1 MTSFLELTP
10 LTAAVAH
17 RTVASFA
24 ILTRRPI
31 TEPAAPSTDIVGT
44 LTLTVELDARADVL
58 VPQVLVHIHPMANA
72 ELPMVAFSATRPARF
87 TQELAAPST
96 DGVVTPLIT
105 VGLAAKADVMALP
118 LVPGAALQRP
128 LQLQRRLEP
137 KSPCWARLRLQ
148 PRMAVIL
155 LMVLVAL
162 GTGIP
167 FVVTGQMVLAVLFT
181 G

>member
-1 MTSFLELTP
+1 M
-10 LTAAVAH
+10 
-17 RTVASFA
+17 
-24 ILTRRPI
+24 
-31 TEPAAPSTDIVGT
+31 TEPAAPSTDIVGK
-44 LTLTVELDARADVL
+44 LTLTAELDARADVL
-58 VPQVLVHIHPMANA
+58 APQVPVHIHPMANA
-72 ELPMVAFSATRPARF
+72 ELPMVASSATRPALF

-105 VGLAAKADVMALP
+105 VGLAAKADVMAAILE
-118 LVPGAALQRP
+118 RP

-137 KSPCWARLRLQ
+137 KSPCWACLRLR

-155 LMVLVAL
+155 PMVLVAL
-162 GTGIP
+162 GMGIP